1 MWLGVPFLEP
11 FALAVALSVMIPSLN
26 VKKSVPTL
34 SALQLVKEVKK
45 DEERFVAQ
53 HLLNPLFSGERVSS
67 LDSEARVSLL
77 VVILIGWRSPG
88 VVQKESGRKS
98 HLVPRWSIIPTVI

>member
-1 MWLGVPFLEP
+1 
-11 FALAVALSVMIPSLN
+11 MIPSLN
-26 VKKSVPTL
+26 VKTSVPTL

-45 DEERFVAQ
+45 DEETFVAQ
-53 HLLNPLFSGERVSS
+53 HLLNPLFSGDRGSS

-77 VVILIGWRSPG
+77 VVVVILTGWRSPG

-98 HLVPRWSIIPTVI
+98 HLVPRGSIIPTVI